1 MNRRYRRHYDDY
13 AIGENEKL
21 YSDMAARGWLLEKRG
36 SYFSR
41 FVRGE
46 PADMRYR
53 IEVSAPGF
61 LEETDLPEEQ
71 VAVYEDCGW
80 AYVTSSGLIH
90 VFASPAGSG
99 APEFYA
105 DPAQQALTL
114 RALRR
119 QYIWAWVPVT
129 VMLLFNFLM
138 AAAMS
143 GGMGKVLGK
152 WGADFRLGWVAATAL
167 FLFAGALLA
176 WAFYMFVHAAW
187 RMGRLYRRMKKGV
200 PLDHSPRGRM
210 LPHRIVSGV
219 LLGVVAVFGLL
230 TFWQWVSR
238 DTRDLPETAD
248 GPYVLLAD
256 LGIEGE
262 RSALFYDDRTSKITV
277 ERSLLAT
284 HYDVF
289 ECVDRGMDGEGEAW
303 MYQDVYRLSL
313 GVDREEFVRSLMD
326 DSTFARGPDS
336 YHAVAVAGLERAWV
350 SGDLECI
357 AVKGDLAAYV
367 TVLEQGQEYAETL
380 ERALHALAE
389 RWAGEGDTA
398 S

>member
-53 IEVSAPGF
+53 IEVSAPRF
-61 LEETDLPEEQ
+61 LEETALPEEQ

-80 AYVTSSGLIH
+80 EYVTSCGLIH
-90 VFASPAGSG
+90 VFASPAGSD

-105 DPAQQALTL
+105 DPAQQAATL
-114 RALRR
+114 KALRR
-119 QYIWAWVPVT
+119 NYVWAWVPVT
-129 VMLLFNFLM
+129 LMLLFNFTI
-138 AAAMS
+138 AAAMA
-143 GGMGKVLGK
+143 GGTGPLLSR
-152 WGADFRLGWVAATAL
+152 WGPELQVGWVAATAFLL
-167 FLFAGALLA
+167 FVGALVA
-176 WAFYMFVHAAW
+176 WAFYGFAHAAW
-187 RMGRLYRRMKKGV
+187 RMGRLYRRMKKGI

-219 LLGVVAVFGLL
+219 LLGFVAVFGLL

-238 DTRDLPETAD
+238 DTRDLPEAAD
-248 GPYVLLAD
+248 GPYVLLSD

-262 RSALFYDDRTSKITV
+262 RSALFYDDRTSKITL

-289 ECVDRGMDGEGEAW
+289 ECVVQGDDGEGEAW
-303 MYQDVYRLSL
+303 MYQDVYRLSPR
-313 GVDREEFVRSLMD
+313 VDREMFVRSLMED
-326 DSTFARGPDS
+326 PTFARSLES
-336 YHAVAVAGLERAWV
+336 YREVTVEGLEGAWV
-350 SGDLECI
+350 SGGLECI

-367 TVLEQGQEYAETL
+367 TVLGSGRETEETL
-380 ERALHALAE
+380 ERALQALAE
-389 RWAGEGDTA
+389 RWSGEESA
-398 S
+398 

>member
-53 IEVSAPGF
+53 IEVSAPRF
-61 LEETDLPEEQ
+61 LEETALPEEQ

-80 AYVTSSGLIH
+80 EYVTSCGLIH
-90 VFASPAGSG
+90 VFASPAGSD

-105 DPAQQALTL
+105 DPAQQAATL
-114 RALRR
+114 KALRR
-119 QYIWAWVPVT
+119 NYVWAWVPVT
-129 VMLLFNFLM
+129 LMLLFNFTM
-138 AAAMS
+138 AAAMA
-143 GGMGKVLGK
+143 GGTGPLLSR
-152 WGADFRLGWVAATAL
+152 WGPELQVGWVAATAL
-167 FLFAGALLA
+167 WLFLGALLV
-176 WAFYMFVHAAW
+176 WTFYLFLHGAW
-187 RMGRLYRRMKKGV
+187 RMGRLYRRMKKGI

-219 LLGVVAVFGLL
+219 LLGFVAVFGLL

-238 DTRDLPETAD
+238 DTRDLPEAAD
-248 GPYVLLAD
+248 GPYVLLSD
-256 LGIEGE
+256 LGIQGE
-262 RSALFYDDRTSKITV
+262 RSALFYDDRTSKITL

-289 ECVDRGMDGEGEAW
+289 ECVVQGDDGEGEAW
-303 MYQDVYRLSL
+303 MYQDVYRLSPR
-313 GVDREEFVRSLMD
+313 VDREMFVRSLME
-326 DSTFARGPDS
+326 DSTFARSLES
-336 YHAVAVAGLERAWV
+336 YREVTVEGLEGAWV
-350 SGDLECI
+350 SGGLECI

-367 TVLEQGQEYAETL
+367 TVLGSGRETEETL
-380 ERALHALAE
+380 ERALQALAE
-389 RWAGEGDTA
+389 RWSGEESA
-398 S
+398 

>member
-53 IEVSAPGF
+53 IEVSAPRF
-61 LEETDLPEEQ
+61 LEETALPEEQ

-80 AYVTSSGLIH
+80 EYVTSCGLIH
-90 VFASPAGSG
+90 VFASPAGSD

-105 DPAQQALTL
+105 DPAQQAATL
-114 RALRR
+114 KALRR
-119 QYIWAWVPVT
+119 NYVWAWVPVT
-129 VMLLFNFLM
+129 LMLLFNFFL

-143 GGMGKVLGK
+143 GGTGKLLSK
-152 WGADFRLGWVAATAL
+152 WGAEFRLGWVAATAL
-167 FLFAGALLA
+167 FLFAGALVV

-187 RMGRLYRRMKKGV
+187 RMGRLYRRMKKGI

-219 LLGVVAVFGLL
+219 LLGFVAVFGLL

-238 DTRDLPETAD
+238 DTRDLPEAAD
-248 GPYVLLAD
+248 GPYVLLSD

-262 RSALFYDDRTSKITV
+262 RSALFYDDRTSKITL

-289 ECVDRGMDGEGEAW
+289 ECVVQGDDGEGEAW
-303 MYQDVYRLSL
+303 MYQDVYRLSPR
-313 GVDREEFVRSLMD
+313 VDREMFVRSLMEN
-326 DSTFARGPDS
+326 STFARGAES
-336 YHAVAVAGLERAWV
+336 YRAVEIAGLEGAWV
-350 SGDLECI
+350 SGDLECV

-367 TVLEQGQEYAETL
+367 TVLTSWPETEETL
-380 ERALHALAE
+380 ERALQALAE
-389 RWAGEGDTA
+389 RWSGEESA
-398 S
+398 

>member
-1 MNRRYRRHYDDY
+1 MKRRYRRHFDDY

-21 YSDMAARGWLLEKRG
+21 YSDMAARGWFLEKRG
-36 SYFSR
+36 AYFSR
-41 FVRGE
+41 FRRGE

-53 IEVSAPGF
+53 IEVSAPRF

-80 AYVTSSGLIH
+80 EYVTSRGMIH
-90 VFASPAGSG
+90 VFASPAGSD

-105 DPAQQALTL
+105 DPAQQAATL
-114 RALRR
+114 RVLRR
-119 QYIWAWVPVT
+119 GYIWAWVPVT
-129 VMLLFNFLM
+129 LMLLFNFFM

-143 GGMGKVLGK
+143 GGTGKLLSK
-152 WGADFRLGWVAATAL
+152 WGAECRLGWVAATAL
-167 FLFAGALLA
+167 FLFAGALVA
-176 WAFYMFVHAAW
+176 WAFYLFVHAAW

-200 PLDHSPRGRM
+200 PLDYSPRGRM
-210 LPHRIVSGV
+210 IPHRVVSGV
-219 LLGVVAVFGLL
+219 LLGFVAVFGLL
-230 TFWQWVSR
+230 TLWQWVSR
-238 DTRDLPETAD
+238 DPRDLPETAD

-289 ECVDRGMDGEGEAW
+289 ECVAQGDDGESW
-303 MYQDVYRLSL
+303 MYQDVYRLSPRA
-313 GVDREEFVRSLMD
+313 DRKVFVRSLMED
-326 DSTFARGPDS
+326 ATFARGPENFRE
-336 YHAVAVAGLERAWV
+336 VTVAGLEGAWI

-367 TVLEQGQEYAETL
+367 TVLGSGRETEETL
-380 ERALHALAE
+380 LAALRALAE
-389 RWAGEGDTA
+389 CWAQEGGEVR
-398 S
+398 

>member
-53 IEVSAPGF
+53 IEVSAPRF
-61 LEETDLPEEQ
+61 LEETALPEEQ

-80 AYVTSSGLIH
+80 EYVTSCGLIH
-90 VFASPAGSG
+90 VFASPAGSD

-105 DPAQQALTL
+105 DPAQQAATL
-114 RALRR
+114 KALRR
-119 QYIWAWVPVT
+119 NYVWAWVPVT
-129 VMLLFNFLM
+129 LMLLFNFTM

-143 GGMGKVLGK
+143 GGAGKLLSK
-152 WGADFRLGWVAATAL
+152 WGAECRLGWVAATAL
-167 FLFAGALLA
+167 FLFAGALVV

-187 RMGRLYRRMKKGV
+187 RMGRLYRRMKKGI

-219 LLGVVAVFGLL
+219 LLGFVAVFGLL

-238 DTRDLPETAD
+238 DTRDLPEAAD
-248 GPYVLLAD
+248 GPYVLLSD

-262 RSALFYDDRTSKITV
+262 RSALFYDDRTSKITL

-289 ECVDRGMDGEGEAW
+289 ECVVQGDDGEGEAW
-303 MYQDVYRLSL
+303 MYQDVYRLSPR
-313 GVDREEFVRSLMD
+313 VDREMFVRSLME
-326 DSTFARGPDS
+326 DSTFARSLES
-336 YHAVAVAGLERAWV
+336 YREVTVEGLEGAWV
-350 SGDLECI
+350 SGGLECI

-367 TVLEQGQEYAETL
+367 TVLGSGRETEETL
-380 ERALHALAE
+380 ERALQALAE
-389 RWAGEGDTA
+389 RWSGEESA
-398 S
+398 

>member
-53 IEVSAPGF
+53 IEVSAPRF
-61 LEETDLPEEQ
+61 LEETALPEEQ

-80 AYVTSSGLIH
+80 EYVTSCGLIH
-90 VFASPAGSG
+90 VFASPAGSD

-105 DPAQQALTL
+105 DPAQQAATL
-114 RALRR
+114 KALRR
-119 QYIWAWVPVT
+119 NYVWAWVPVT
-129 VMLLFNFLM
+129 LMLLFNFTM

-143 GGMGKVLGK
+143 GGAGKLLSK
-152 WGADFRLGWVAATAL
+152 WGAECRLGWVAATAL
-167 FLFAGALLA
+167 FLFAGALVV

-187 RMGRLYRRMKKGV
+187 RMGRRYRRMKKGL

-230 TFWQWVSR
+230 TLWQWESR
-238 DTRDLPETAD
+238 ETRDLPAESD
-248 GPYVLLAD
+248 GPYILLSD
-256 LGIEGE
+256 LRVQGE
-262 RSALFYDDRTSKITV
+262 RSTLFYDDRTSRITV

-289 ECVDRGMDGEGEAW
+289 EVVGEGGDAW
-303 MYQDVYRLSL
+303 MYQDVYRLSPR
-313 GVDREEFVRSLMD
+313 VDRERFVRGLMG
-326 DSTFARGPDS
+326 DSTFARGAES
-336 YHAVAVAGLERAWV
+336 YRAVEIAGLEGAWI
-350 SGDLECI
+350 SGDLECV

-367 TVLEQGQEYAETL
+367 TVLTSWPETEETL
-380 ERALHALAE
+380 ERALQALAE
-389 RWAGEGDTA
+389 LWIWYVIA
-398 S
+398 

>member
-53 IEVSAPGF
+53 IEVSAPRF
-61 LEETDLPEEQ
+61 LEETALPEEQ

-80 AYVTSSGLIH
+80 EYVTSCGLIH
-90 VFASPAGSG
+90 VFASPAGSD

-105 DPAQQALTL
+105 DPAQQAATL
-114 RALRR
+114 KALRR
-119 QYIWAWVPVT
+119 NYVWAWVPVT
-129 VMLLFNFLM
+129 LMLLFNFTM

-143 GGMGKVLGK
+143 GGTGPLLSR
-152 WGADFRLGWVAATAL
+152 WGPELQVGWVAATAFLL
-167 FLFAGALLA
+167 FVGALVA
-176 WAFYMFVHAAW
+176 WAFYGFAHAAW
-187 RMGRLYRRMKKGV
+187 RMGRLYRRMKKGI

-210 LPHRIVSGV
+210 LPHRVVSGV

-230 TFWQWVSR
+230 TLWQWESR
-238 DTRDLPETAD
+238 ETRDLPAESD
-248 GPYVLLAD
+248 GPYILLSD
-256 LGIEGE
+256 LGVQGE
-262 RSALFYDDRTSKITV
+262 RSTLFYDDRTSRITV

-289 ECVDRGMDGEGEAW
+289 EVVGEGGDAW
-303 MYQDVYRLSL
+303 MYQDVYRLSPR
-313 GVDREEFVRSLMD
+313 VDRERFIRGLMG
-326 DSTFARGPDS
+326 DSTFARGAES
-336 YHAVAVAGLERAWV
+336 YRAVEIAGLEGAWV
-350 SGDLECI
+350 SGDLECV

-367 TVLEQGQEYAETL
+367 TVLTSWPETEETL
-380 ERALHALAE
+380 ERALQALAE
-389 RWAGEGDTA
+389 RWSGEESA
-398 S
+398 

>member
-53 IEVSAPGF
+53 IEVSAPRF
-61 LEETDLPEEQ
+61 LEETALPEEQ

-80 AYVTSSGLIH
+80 EYVTSCGLIH
-90 VFASPAGSG
+90 VFASPAGSD
-99 APEFYA
+99 APEIYA
-105 DPAQQALTL
+105 DPAQQAATL
-114 RALRR
+114 KALRR
-119 QYIWAWVPVT
+119 NYVWAWVPVT
-129 VMLLFNFLM
+129 LMLLFNFTM

-143 GGMGKVLGK
+143 GGAGKLLSK
-152 WGADFRLGWVAATAL
+152 WGAECRLGWVAATAL
-167 FLFAGALLA
+167 FLFAGALVV

-187 RMGRLYRRMKKGV
+187 RMGRLYRRMKKGI

-219 LLGVVAVFGLL
+219 LLGITAVFGLL
-230 TFWQWVSR
+230 TLWQWVSR
-238 DTRDLPETAD
+238 DTRDLPEAAG
-248 GPYVLLAD
+248 GPYVLRSD

-262 RSALFYDDRTSKITV
+262 RSALFYDDRTSKITL

-289 ECVDRGMDGEGEAW
+289 EVVGEGADAW
-303 MYQDVYRLSL
+303 MYQDVYRLSPH
-313 GVDREEFVRSLMD
+313 VDRERFVRGLMG
-326 DSTFARGPDS
+326 DSTFARGAES
-336 YHAVAVAGLERAWV
+336 YRTVEVAGLEGAWI
-350 SGDLECI
+350 SGDLECV

-367 TVLEQGQEYAETL
+367 TVLTSWPETEETL
-380 ERALHALAE
+380 ERALQALAE
-389 RWAGEGDTA
+389 RWSGEESA
-398 S
+398 

>member
-1 MNRRYRRHYDDY
+1 MKRRYRRHFDDY

-21 YSDMAARGWLLEKRG
+21 YSDMAARGWFLEKRG
-36 SYFSR
+36 AYFSR
-41 FVRGE
+41 FGRGE

-53 IEVSAPGF
+53 IEVSAPRF

-80 AYVTSSGLIH
+80 AYVTSCGMIH
-90 VFASPAGSG
+90 VFASPAGSD

-105 DPAQQALTL
+105 DPAQQAATL

-119 QYIWAWVPVT
+119 GYIWAWVPV
-129 VMLLFNFLM
+129 VLMLLFNFFL

-143 GGMGKVLGK
+143 GGTGKLLSR
-152 WGADFRLGWVAATAL
+152 WGAEFRLGWVAATAL
-167 FLFAGALLA
+167 FLFAGALVV
-176 WAFYMFVHAAW
+176 WAFYLFAHAAW
-187 RMGRLYRRMKKGV
+187 RMGRLYRRMKKGI

-219 LLGVVAVFGLL
+219 LLGITAVFGLL
-230 TFWQWVSR
+230 TLWQWVSR

-248 GPYVLLAD
+248 GPYVLFSD

-262 RSALFYDDRTSKITV
+262 RSALFYDDRTSKITL
-277 ERSLLAT
+277 ERSLLAA

-289 ECVDRGMDGEGEAW
+289 ECVAQGGDGEGEAW
-303 MYQDVYRLSL
+303 MYQDVYRL
-313 GVDREEFVRSLMD
+313 GPRVDREMFVRSLMEG
-326 DSTFARGPDS
+326 STFARSRSS
-336 YHAVAVAGLERAWV
+336 YREVTVEGLERAWV
-350 SGDLECI
+350 SGGLECI

-367 TVLEQGQEYAETL
+367 TVLGSGQETEETL
-380 ERALHALAE
+380 LAALRALAE
-389 RWAGEGDTA
+389 CWAQEGGEVC
-398 S
+398 

>member
-1 MNRRYRRHYDDY
+1 MKWRYRRHYDDY

-21 YSDMAARGWLLEKRG
+21 YSDMAAWGWFLEKRG
-36 SYFSR
+36 AYLSR
-41 FVRGE
+41 FRQGE

-80 AYVTSSGLIH
+80 KYVTSRGMIH
-90 VFASPAGSG
+90 VFSSPAGSD

-105 DPAQQALTL
+105 DPAQQAATL

-119 QYIWAWVPVT
+119 GYIWAWVPVT
-129 VMLLFNFLM
+129 VMLLFNFFM

-143 GGMGKVLGK
+143 GGTGKLLSK
-152 WGADFRLGWVAATAL
+152 WGAECRLGWVAATAL
-167 FLFAGALLA
+167 FLFAGALLV
-176 WAFYMFVHAAW
+176 WALYMFFHAAW
-187 RMGRLYRRMKKGV
+187 RMGRLYRRMKKGI
-200 PLDHSPRGRM
+200 PLDHSPKGRM

-219 LLGVVAVFGLL
+219 LLGFVAVFGLL
-230 TFWQWVSR
+230 TFWQWVSK
-238 DTRDLPETAD
+238 DTRDLPEVAD
-248 GPYVLLAD
+248 GPYVLLSD

-289 ECVDRGMDGEGEAW
+289 EVVGEGGTNW
-303 MYQDVYRLSL
+303 MYQDVYRLSPR
-313 GVDREEFVRSLMD
+313 VDREMFVRSLMEN
-326 DSTFARGPDS
+326 STFARSVES
-336 YHAVAVAGLERAWV
+336 YHEVAVEGLEGAWA
-350 SGDLECI
+350 SGGLECI

-367 TVLEQGQEYAETL
+367 TVLGSGQETEETL
-380 ERALHALAE
+380 ELALQALAE
-389 RWAGEGDTA
+389 CWAHEGSEDR
-398 S
+398 

>member
-1 MNRRYRRHYDDY
+1 MKRRYRRHFDDY

-21 YSDMAARGWLLEKRG
+21 YSDMAARGWFLEKRG
-36 SYFSR
+36 AYFSR
-41 FVRGE
+41 FRRGE

-53 IEVSAPGF
+53 IEVSAPRF
-61 LEETDLPEEQ
+61 LEETALPEEQ

-80 AYVTSSGLIH
+80 EYVTSRGMIH
-90 VFASPAGSG
+90 VFASPAGSD

-105 DPAQQALTL
+105 DPAQQAATL
-114 RALRR
+114 RVLRR
-119 QYIWAWVPVT
+119 GYIWAWVPVT
-129 VMLLFNFLM
+129 LMLLFNFFM

-143 GGMGKVLGK
+143 GGTGKLLSR
-152 WGADFRLGWVAATAL
+152 WGAECRLGWVAATAL
-167 FLFAGALLA
+167 FLFAGALVA
-176 WAFYMFVHAAW
+176 WAFYLFVHAAW

-200 PLDHSPRGRM
+200 PLDHSPKGRM
-210 LPHRIVSGV
+210 LPHRVVSGV
-219 LLGVVAVFGLL
+219 LLGFVAVFGLL
-230 TFWQWVSR
+230 TLWQWVSR

-262 RSALFYDDRTSKITV
+262 RSPLFYDDRTSKITV

-289 ECVDRGMDGEGEAW
+289 ECVAQGDDGEAW
-303 MYQDVYRLSL
+303 MYQDVYRLSPRA
-313 GVDREEFVRSLMD
+313 DREVFVRSLMED
-326 DSTFARGPDS
+326 ATFARGPENFRE
-336 YHAVAVAGLERAWV
+336 VTVAGLEGAWI

-367 TVLEQGQEYAETL
+367 TVLGSGRETEETL
-380 ERALHALAE
+380 LAALRALAE
-389 RWAGEGDTA
+389 CWAQEGGEVR
-398 S
+398 